1 MYGGGR
7 GSGQGLALA
16 TLGGVMVLLMIS
28 FSNYREIDRIDE
40 LEVKRPLG
48 RTVTYHDPCHN
59 ARYMGVVDEPRQ
71 LLRHIGATVIDMA
84 NSGVH
89 TTCCGGGGGVQASDS
104 ELTMEVSKAR
114 VRDAVETGA
123 EILSTDCP
131 TCFSNLKD
139 AARELG
145 NPIQVTLIW
154 DLLLK
159 ALR

>member
-1 MYGGGR
+1 M
-7 GSGQGLALA
+7 Q
-16 TLGGVMVLLMIS
+16 
-28 FSNYREIDRIDE
+28 
-40 LEVKRPLG
+40 
-48 RTVTYHDPCHN
+48 
-59 ARYMGVVDEPRQ
+59 
-71 LLRHIGATVIDMA
+71 
-84 NSGVH
+84 
-89 TTCCGGGGGVQASDS
+89 
-104 ELTMEVSKAR
+104 VSKAR
-114 VRDAVETGA
+114 VRDAGETGA